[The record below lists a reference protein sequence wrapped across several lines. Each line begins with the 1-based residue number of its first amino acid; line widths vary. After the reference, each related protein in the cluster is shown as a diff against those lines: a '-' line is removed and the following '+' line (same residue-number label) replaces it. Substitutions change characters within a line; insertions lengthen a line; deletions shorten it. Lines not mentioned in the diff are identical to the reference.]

1 MLTSR
6 AMIELKKLTLQR
18 GKNVLLEQTD
28 LTIHAGQKV
37 GIIGANGAGKS
48 SLFKLFLGQLQAD
61 SGDFRVPKEW
71 QIAHMAQEVAL
82 ADVTAIEYVLDGDA
96 ELRSLEQKI
105 ATAEAENQALHL
117 AELYGHYESVGG
129 YHARSRAEQLLHG
142 LGFSQLGCGRQVGE
156 FSGGW
161 RIRLN
166 LAQALMCRSD
176 LLLLDEPT
184 NHLDLDATLWLE
196 NWLKQYTGTLML
208 ISHDRDFLD
217 QVINYIAHIENFKLN
232 YYRGNY
238 SIYERTRAE
247 KLAQQQ
253 AAFVKQQER
262 KAQIEDF
269 VRRFKA
275 KASKAKQ
282 AQSRVKELERMEEIA
297 PAHVDSPFD
306 FSFFGEQKLSN
317 PLLNIQ
323 HANLGYDNKAI
334 LRSVSINLQPQMRI
348 GLLGANGAGKST
360 LIKSLMGDITL
371 LSGER
376 VEGENLRIGY
386 FAQHQLESLDMEAS
400 ASLHLQRL
408 SPQASDQQVRTFLGG
423 FNFHGDQALDPV
435 RHFSGGEKARL
446 ALAILAWQKPNLL
459 LMDEPTNHLD
469 LEVRHALTMALQDF
483 PGALIL
489 VSHDRHLLRN
499 CVDEFW
505 LINDGVLDEYHGDL
519 DDYSRLLADAQ
530 RTYID
535 NSKVDSHKPQA
546 GENADTESAQ
556 QRKDRK
562 RQEAEKRQVLA
573 PLRKKLVALEK
584 RIDKLQSQLSGIET
598 SLADPLMYE
607 DSQKASLKKLLLEQA
622 EAEKQLAADEEEW
635 MEISEE
641 LEHLTA

>member
-1 MLTSR
+1 
-6 AMIELKKLTLQR
+6 MIELKKLTLQR
-18 GKNVLLEQTD
+18 GKNVLLEGAD

-48 SLFKLFLGQLQAD
+48 SVFKLFLGDLQPD

-71 QIAHMAQEVAL
+71 QIAHMAQEVSVADASAL
-82 ADVTAIEYVLDGDA
+82 HYVLDGDA
-96 ELRSLEQKI
+96 ELRQLERDI
-105 ATAEAENQALHL
+105 AEAEANDQPMRL
-117 AELYGHYESVGG
+117 AELFGHFEAIGG
-129 YHARSRAEQLLHG
+129 YNAESRAEQLLHG
-142 LGFSQLGCGRQVGE
+142 LGFSQIDCGRQVSE

-166 LAQALMCRSD
+166 LAKALMCRSD

-196 NWLKQYTGTLML
+196 TWLKQYPGTLML

-217 QVINYIAHIENFKLN
+217 QVVNYIAHIENCTLN

-238 SIYERTRAE
+238 SVYERTRAE

-253 AAFVKQQER
+253 ASFLKQQER
-262 KAQIEDF
+262 KAEIEDF

-282 AQSRVKELERMEEIA
+282 AQSRVKELERMEQIA

-317 PLLNIQ
+317 PLLNLQ
-323 HANLGYDNKAI
+323 HACLGYDGKTI
-334 LRSVSINLQPQMRI
+334 LKEISANLQPQMRI

-360 LIKSLMGDITL
+360 FIKSLLGDLDLI
-371 LSGER
+371 SGER

-386 FAQHQLESLDMEAS
+386 FAQHQLESLDVDAS

-408 SPQASDQQVRTFLGG
+408 DPKASDQKIRTFLGG

-435 RHFSGGEKARL
+435 KHFSGGEKARL
-446 ALAILAWQKPNLL
+446 ALAMLAWQKPNLL

-469 LEVRHALTMALQDF
+469 LEVRHALTMALQEF

-505 LINDGVLDEYHGDL
+505 LIGDGRLTEFDGDL
-519 DDYSRLLADAQ
+519 DDYSRLLLAEAQ
-530 RTYID
+530 QVSSIEASAKIE
-535 NSKVDSHKPQA
+535 NVDK
-546 GENADTESAQ
+546 ESAQ

-562 RQEAEKRQVLA
+562 REEAEKRQSLA
-573 PLRKKLVALEK
+573 PLRKKLTSLEK
-584 RIDKLQSQLSGIET
+584 RIDKSQKQLNELET
-598 SLADPLMYE
+598 SLAAPEIYE
-607 DSQKASLKKLLLEQA
+607 DSAKDQLKQLLQQQVEVGKLLS
-622 EAEKQLAADEEEW
+622 ADEEEW

-641 LEHLTA
+641 VESLSAE